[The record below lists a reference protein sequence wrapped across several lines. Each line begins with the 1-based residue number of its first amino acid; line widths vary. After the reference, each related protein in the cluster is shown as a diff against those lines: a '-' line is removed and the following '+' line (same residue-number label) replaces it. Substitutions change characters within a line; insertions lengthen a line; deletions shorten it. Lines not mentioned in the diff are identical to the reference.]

1 MKKMKKF
8 VAVVVLTTL
17 IIAGFSSCQKEEQY
31 WVRGSFSSVMNQY
44 SSILR
49 IEQTDQMVVSS
60 SHDAFYH
67 QAEGWKNDF
76 AIVFGE
82 GRLIQMGDSNDSWKF
97 NSQLVGDDVLR
108 ISFYEGDSIQRP
120 ARPPFA
126 LTELNGDY
134 KLYHNVLDGRKSI
147 AVVKDDYM
155 PGSVSVFKTGFYIV
169 F

>member
-1 MKKMKKF
+1 MKRF
-8 VAVVVLTTL
+8 SLIVTLTALIVAS
-17 IIAGFSSCQKEEQY
+17 FSSCQKEEQS
-31 WVRGSFSSVMNQY
+31 WVRGNFSSVMNQY
-44 SSILR
+44 NSVLR
-49 IEQTDQMVVSS
+49 IEKTDHLVVSS

-82 GRLIQMGDSNDSWKF
+82 GKLIQTGDADKSWKF
-97 NSQLVGDDVLR
+97 NSQLVGEDILR
-108 ISFYEGDSIQRP
+108 ISFYEGDSISRA

-126 LTELNGDY
+126 LIELNGDY
-134 KLYHNVLDGRKSI
+134 ELYHNVVEGRKSI

-155 PGSVSVFKTGFYIV
+155 SGSVSVFRTGFYIV